1 MPSLEKLENKIER
14 YKILKNNLNSII
26 SKLAMAI
33 DNVENLKNEI
43 KDKYQVDDGN
53 TPIISRT
60 TQLKQNM
67 KSTYDYLSSK
77 VIPAIDLALH
87 GLDEKVENKKEGKE

>member
-67 KSTYDYLSSK
+67 KST
-77 VIPAIDLALH
+77 
-87 GLDEKVENKKEGKE
+87 